1 MTWSERQAIAKK
13 QAEEEEERSR
23 AAGSAFKPTHSPSAS
38 SGGNTP
44 SKFTSSAPAFGR
56 SVPSHTGPRNFG
68 ALAGAA
74 VAGAAVGAVA
84 TAGVASLTSRYEA
97 EPQEEEWPA
106 EEEHV
111 AAVSYIISVSL
122 GVLFISYFLS

>member
-74 VAGAAVGAVA
+74 VGAVA